1 MKLKQKI
8 LLIAL
13 IPLLILGVAITVV
26 SNKKINDAMKVT
38 ISDGLRGTA
47 TAVRSTFRKMNSEPY
62 TLNENNELVKGDFN
76 ISQQVDLADDIKE
89 VSDIDVSIYF
99 GDTRYMTSAKD
110 ASGQRVLGTLS
121 DTTVKDNVL
130 GQGKEYFTDNVQVS
144 GQQYFGYYIPLF
156 DFETGE
162 TVGMVFAGMQKEI
175 VDSQI
180 RQITMIIV
188 ALAVVLMIFCAVLIF
203 MIVGKMSKRLS
214 IGVNA
219 LEEVAQGKLNF
230 KFDDDSLR
238 QTDEVGEICRAIKKL
253 EENLSDIIKNV
264 ISGSKELLEASDNLR
279 NRTSITSE
287 HVEQMEKAVNEIAIG
302 AGSQAEET
310 QSATENIILMGN
322 MIEEAA
328 GELDNLNHKARNL
341 KAGGEAVMDVIRE
354 LQESN
359 AKTGE
364 SIDIIYEQTNVTN
377 ESAQKIKEATALIT
391 NIAEETNLLSL
402 NASIEAARAG
412 EQGRGFAVVAAQ
424 IQKLAEQSNE
434 SARQIERIILSLI
447 EDSDKSVI
455 TMNEVKEIMEQQSQN
470 VMKTNEQ
477 VAQLVEE
484 VEQSIGVID
493 EVSAKTAKINEAR
506 SSVVDTVQNLSAIAE
521 ENAASTEE
529 TSASVT
535 EISGIINEIADE
547 AHELKTISNQMDET
561 MSMFV
566 LLFHLIL

>member
-76 ISQQVDLADDIKE
+76 ISQQIDLADDIKE
-89 VSDIDVSIYF
+89 VSDIDVSIYY

-121 DTTVKDNVL
+121 DTEVKDNVL
-130 GQGKEYFTDNVQVS
+130 GQGKEYFTDNVSVS
-144 GQQYFGYYIPLF
+144 GQQYFGYYIPLI

-188 ALAVVLMIFCAVLIF
+188 ALAVALMIFCAVLIF
-203 MIVGKMSKRLS
+203 MIVGKMSKRLN

-264 ISGSKELLEASDNLR
+264 ITGSKELLEASDNLR
-279 NRTSITSE
+279 NRTRITSE

-493 EVSAKTAKINEAR
+493 EVSAKIAKINEAR

-566 LLFHLIL
+566 L

>member
-13 IPLLILGVAITVV
+13 LPLLVLGVAITVV
-26 SNKKINDAMKVT
+26 SNKKINDAMTVT

-62 TLNENNELVKGDFN
+62 MLNENNELVKGDFN
-76 ISQQVDLADDIKE
+76 ISQQVDMADDIKE
-89 VSDIDVSIYF
+89 VANIDVSIYY

-110 ASGQRVLGTLS
+110 DSGQRVMGTLTDKEVL
-121 DTTVKDNVL
+121 DTVL
-130 GQGKEYFTDNVQVS
+130 GEGKEYFTDNVTVS
-144 GQQYFGYYIPLF
+144 GLSYFGYYIPLF
-156 DFETGE
+156 DFETNE
-162 TVGMVFAGMQKEI
+162 TVGMVFAGMKKEI

-188 ALAVVLMIFCAVLIF
+188 ILAAVLMVICTILTIL
-203 MIVGKMSKRLS
+203 IVGKMSKRLNV
-214 IGVNA
+214 GVSA

-230 KFDDDSLR
+230 KFDEESLR
-238 QTDEVGEICRAIKKL
+238 QSDEVGEICRAIKKL

-264 ISGSKELLEASDNLR
+264 IQGSKELLEASDNMR

-322 MIEEAA
+322 MIEEMA
-328 GELDNLNHKARNL
+328 GELDNLNRKAQQM
-341 KAGGEAVMDVIRE
+341 KEGGQTVIEAIRE

-359 AKTGE
+359 AKTSE

-447 EDSDKSVI
+447 EDSDKSVV
-455 TMNEVKEIMEQQSQN
+455 TMNEVKEMMEQQSQN
-470 VMKTNEQ
+470 VTNTNEQ
-477 VAQLVEE
+477 VAQLIQD

-493 EVSAKTAKINEAR
+493 EVSNRTAKVNEAR

-566 LLFHLIL
+566 L

>member
-13 IPLLILGVAITVV
+13 LPLLVLGVAITVV
-26 SNKKINDAMKVT
+26 SNKKINDAMTET

-62 TLNENNELVKGDFN
+62 GLNENNELVKGDFN
-76 ISQQVDLADDIKE
+76 ISQQVDMADDIKE
-89 VSDIDVSIYF
+89 AANIDVSIYY

-110 ASGQRVLGTLS
+110 DSGQRVFGTLEDREVL
-121 DTTVKDNVL
+121 DTVL
-130 GQGKEYFTDNVQVS
+130 GQGKEYFTDNVLVS
-144 GQQYFGYYIPLF
+144 GLSYFGYYIPLF
-156 DFETGE
+156 DFETNE
-162 TVGMVFAGMQKEI
+162 TVGMVFAGMKKEI

-188 ALAVVLMIFCAVLIF
+188 ILAAVLMVLCTVLTIL
-203 MIVGKMSKRLS
+203 IVGKMSKRLN
-214 IGVNA
+214 IGVSA

-230 KFDDDSLR
+230 KFDDESLR

-264 ISGSKELLEASDNLR
+264 IEGSKSLLEASDNMR

-287 HVEQMEKAVNEIAIG
+287 HVEQMEKAVNEVAIG

-322 MIEEAA
+322 MIEEMS
-328 GELDNLNHKARNL
+328 GELDNLNRKAQQM
-341 KAGGEAVMDVIRE
+341 KEGGQTVIEAIRE

-359 AKTGE
+359 AKTSE

-447 EDSDKSVI
+447 EDSDKSVV
-455 TMNEVKEIMEQQSQN
+455 TMNEVKEMMERQSQN
-470 VMKTNEQ
+470 VTNTNEQ
-477 VAQLVEE
+477 VAQLIEN

-493 EVSAKTAKINEAR
+493 EVSSRTVKVNEAR

-547 AHELKTISNQMDET
+547 AYELKNISNQMDET

-566 LLFHLIL
+566 L

>member
-47 TAVRSTFRKMNSEPY
+47 TAVRSTFRKMNSESY

-76 ISQQVDLADDIKE
+76 ISQQVDMADDIKE
-89 VSDIDVSIYF
+89 VSDIDVSIYY

-121 DTTVKDNVL
+121 DTEVKDNVL
-130 GQGKEYFTDNVQVS
+130 GQGKEYFTDNVLVS

-188 ALAVVLMIFCAVLIF
+188 VLAVVLMIFCAVLIF
-203 MIVGKMSKRLS
+203 MIVGKMSKRLN
-214 IGVNA
+214 IGVSA

-264 ISGSKELLEASDNLR
+264 IAGSKELLEASDNLR

-566 LLFHLIL
+566 L

>member
-402 NASIEAARAG
+402 NVSIEAARAG

-529 TSASVT
+529 TSAPVT

-566 LLFHLIL
+566 L

>member
-13 IPLLILGVAITVV
+13 LPLLVLGVAITVV
-26 SNKKINDAMKVT
+26 SNKKINDAMTVT

-62 TLNENNELVKGDFN
+62 KLNENNELVKGDFN
-76 ISQQVDLADDIKE
+76 ISQQVDMADDIKE
-89 VSDIDVSIYF
+89 VANIDVSIYY

-110 ASGQRVLGTLS
+110 DSGQRVMGTLTDKEVL
-121 DTTVKDNVL
+121 DTVL
-130 GQGKEYFTDNVQVS
+130 GEGKEYFTDNVTVS
-144 GQQYFGYYIPLF
+144 GLSYFGYYIPLF
-156 DFETGE
+156 DFETNE
-162 TVGMVFAGMQKEI
+162 TVGMVFAGMKKEI

-188 ALAVVLMIFCAVLIF
+188 ILAAVLMVLCTVLTIL
-203 MIVGKMSKRLS
+203 IVGKMSKRLN
-214 IGVNA
+214 IGVSA

-230 KFDDDSLR
+230 KFDDESLR
-238 QTDEVGEICRAIKKL
+238 QTDEVGEICRAITKL

-264 ISGSKELLEASDNLR
+264 ISESKELLNASDNMR

-322 MIEEAA
+322 MIEEMA
-328 GELDNLNHKARNL
+328 GELANLNHKAQQM
-341 KAGGEAVMDVIRE
+341 KEGGQTVMEAIRE

-359 AKTGE
+359 AKTSE

-424 IQKLAEQSNE
+424 IQKLAEQSNDSAKYIDGIIDVLLKE
-434 SARQIERIILSLI
+434 SSNAVQLMDDVR
-447 EDSDKSVI
+447 D
-455 TMNEVKEIMEQQSQN
+455 IMETQSSHLSATEN
-470 VMKTNEQ
+470 RF
-477 VAQLVEE
+477 EE
-484 VEQSIGVID
+484 VNQ
-493 EVSAKTAKINEAR
+493 EVAVTQREIISMNQAISDMDNER
-506 SSVVDTVQNLSAIAE
+506 TWVVDVVQSLTAIAE
-521 ENAASTEE
+521 ENAAGTEESLASTEMISDMVGSTLQTAKE
-529 TSASVT
+529 LT
-535 EISGIINEIADE
+535 ELTDAIEKNIGIFT
-547 AHELKTISNQMDET
+547 L
-561 MSMFV
+561 
-566 LLFHLIL
+566 

>member
-547 AHELKTISNQMDET
+547 AHELKTI
-561 MSMFV
+561 
-566 LLFHLIL
+566 

>member
-547 AHELKTISNQMDET
+547 ADRKS
-561 MSMFV
+561 V
-566 LLFHLIL
+566 V

>member
-110 ASGQRVLGTLS
+110 ASGQRVLSTLS

-322 MIEEAA
+322 MIEEVA

-566 LLFHLIL
+566 L

>member
-76 ISQQVDLADDIKE
+76 ISQQVDLADDIKK

-566 LLFHLIL
+566 L

>member
-13 IPLLILGVAITVV
+13 LPLLVLGVAITVV
-26 SNKKINDAMKVT
+26 SNKKINDAMTET

-62 TLNENNELVKGDFN
+62 MLNENNELVKGDFN
-76 ISQQVDLADDIKE
+76 ISQQVDMADDIKE
-89 VSDIDVSIYF
+89 AANIDVSIYY

-110 ASGQRVLGTLS
+110 DSGQRVMGTLTDKEVL
-121 DTTVKDNVL
+121 DTVL
-130 GQGKEYFTDNVQVS
+130 GQGKEYFTDNVSVS
-144 GQQYFGYYIPLF
+144 GLTYFGYYIPLF
-156 DFETGE
+156 DFETNE
-162 TVGMVFAGMQKEI
+162 TVGMVFAGMKKEI

-188 ALAVVLMIFCAVLIF
+188 ILAAVLMVFCTVLTIL
-203 MIVGKMSKRLS
+203 IVGKMSKRLNV
-214 IGVNA
+214 GVSA
-219 LEEVAQGKLNF
+219 LEQVAQGKLNF
-230 KFDDDSLR
+230 KFDEESLR
-238 QTDEVGEICRAIKKL
+238 QSDEVGEICRAIKKL

-264 ISGSKELLEASDNLR
+264 IDGSKSLLEASDNMR

-322 MIEEAA
+322 MIEEMA
-328 GELDNLNHKARNL
+328 GELDNLNRKAQQM
-341 KAGGEAVMDVIRE
+341 KEGGQTVIEAIRE

-359 AKTGE
+359 AKTSE

-447 EDSDKSVI
+447 EDSDKSVV
-455 TMNEVKEIMEQQSQN
+455 TMNEVKEMMEQQSQN
-470 VMKTNEQ
+470 VTNTNEQ
-477 VAQLVEE
+477 VAQLIDNVEE
-484 VEQSIGVID
+484 SIGVID
-493 EVSAKTAKINEAR
+493 EVSNRTAKVNEAR

-547 AHELKTISNQMDET
+547 AYELKNISNQMDET

-566 LLFHLIL
+566 L

>member
-322 MIEEAA
+322 MIEEAG

-566 LLFHLIL
+566 L

>member
-13 IPLLILGVAITVV
+13 LPLLVLGVAITVV
-26 SNKKINDAMKVT
+26 SNKKINDAMTVT

-62 TLNENNELVKGDFN
+62 KLNENNELVKGDFN
-76 ISQQVDLADDIKE
+76 ISQQVDMADDIKE
-89 VSDIDVSIYF
+89 VANIDVSIYY

-110 ASGQRVLGTLS
+110 DSGQRVMGTLTDKEVL
-121 DTTVKDNVL
+121 DTVL
-130 GQGKEYFTDNVQVS
+130 GEGKEYFTDNVTVS
-144 GQQYFGYYIPLF
+144 GLSYFGYYIPLF
-156 DFETGE
+156 DFETNE
-162 TVGMVFAGMQKEI
+162 TVGMVFAGMKKEI

-188 ALAVVLMIFCAVLIF
+188 ILAAVLMVICTILTIL
-203 MIVGKMSKRLS
+203 IVGKMSKRLNV
-214 IGVNA
+214 GVSA

-230 KFDDDSLR
+230 KFDEESLR
-238 QTDEVGEICRAIKKL
+238 QSDEVGEICRAIKKL

-264 ISGSKELLEASDNLR
+264 IQGSKELLEASDNMR

-322 MIEEAA
+322 MIEEMA
-328 GELDNLNHKARNL
+328 GELDNLNRKAQQM
-341 KAGGEAVMDVIRE
+341 KEGGQTVIEAIRE

-359 AKTGE
+359 AKTSE

-447 EDSDKSVI
+447 EDSDKSVV
-455 TMNEVKEIMEQQSQN
+455 TMNEVKEMMEQQSQN
-470 VMKTNEQ
+470 VTNTNEQ
-477 VAQLVEE
+477 VAQLIQD

-493 EVSAKTAKINEAR
+493 EVSNRTAKVNEAR

-566 LLFHLIL
+566 L

>member
-253 EENLSDIIKNV
+253 EENIGKDIIKNV

-566 LLFHLIL
+566 L

>member
-8 LLIAL
+8 LLIAMV
-13 IPLLILGVAITVV
+13 PLLILGIGITVV

-38 ISDGLRGTA
+38 ITDGLRGTA
-47 TAVRSTFRKMNSEPY
+47 IAVRSTFRKMNSDAY
-62 TLNENNELVKGDFN
+62 SLNENNELVKGDFN

-89 VSDIDVSIYF
+89 AADIDVSIYF

-110 ASGQRVLGTLS
+110 ENGQRVLGTL
-121 DTTVKDNVL
+121 TDNEVLNKVL
-130 GQGKEYFTDNVQVS
+130 GQGQEYFTDNVTVA

-156 DFETGE
+156 DFKTNQA
-162 TVGMVFAGMQKEI
+162 VGMVFAGMQKSI

-180 RQITMIIV
+180 REITVMIV
-188 ALAVVLMIFCAVLIF
+188 ALAVGLMVVCAILIF
-203 MIVGKMSKRLS
+203 IIVGKMSKRLS
-214 IGVNA
+214 VGVNA
-219 LEEVAQGKLNF
+219 LDEVSRGKLNF
-230 KFDDDSLR
+230 KFDEDSLK
-238 QTDEVGEICRAIKKL
+238 QSDEIGEICRAITKL
-253 EENLSDIIKNV
+253 EENLSDIIRNV
-264 ISGSKELLEASDNLR
+264 IGGSKELLESSDNLR

-322 MIEEAA
+322 MIEETA
-328 GELDNLNHKARNL
+328 GELDNLNQKARNL

-447 EDSDKSVI
+447 EDSDKSVV

-493 EVSAKTAKINEAR
+493 EVSAKTAKINKAR
-506 SSVVDTVQNLSAIAE
+506 SSVVDTVQNLSAIAQ

-547 AHELKTISNQMDET
+547 AHELKNISNQMDET
-561 MSMFV
+561 MSMFE
-566 LLFHLIL
+566 L

>member
-377 ESAQKIKEATALIT
+377 ESVQKIKEATALIT

-566 LLFHLIL
+566 L

>member
-493 EVSAKTAKINEAR
+493 EVSAKTAKTNEAR

-566 LLFHLIL
+566 L

>member
-377 ESAQKIKEATALIT
+377 ESAQKIKEATVLIT

-566 LLFHLIL
+566 L

>member
-89 VSDIDVSIYF
+89 VSDIDVSIYY

-121 DTTVKDNVL
+121 DTEVKDNVL
-130 GQGKEYFTDNVQVS
+130 GQGKEYFTDNVLVS
-144 GQQYFGYYIPLF
+144 GLQYFGYYIPLI

-188 ALAVVLMIFCAVLIF
+188 VLAVVLMIFCAVLIF
-203 MIVGKMSKRLS
+203 MIVGKMSKRLN

-219 LEEVAQGKLNF
+219 LEQVAQGKLNF

-341 KAGGEAVMDVIRE
+341 KEGGEAVMDVIRE

-470 VMKTNEQ
+470 VLKTNEQ

-493 EVSAKTAKINEAR
+493 EVSAKIAKINEAR

-566 LLFHLIL
+566 L

>member
-76 ISQQVDLADDIKE
+76 ISQQVDMADDIKE
-89 VSDIDVSIYF
+89 VSDIDVSIYY

-121 DTTVKDNVL
+121 DTEVKDNVL
-130 GQGKEYFTDNVQVS
+130 GQGKEYFTDNVLVS

-188 ALAVVLMIFCAVLIF
+188 VLAVVLMIFCAVLIF
-203 MIVGKMSKRLS
+203 MIVGKMSKRLN

-566 LLFHLIL
+566 L

>member
-38 ISDGLRGTA
+38 ISGGLRGTA

-566 LLFHLIL
+566 L

>member
-99 GDTRYMTSAKD
+99 GDTRYMTSAKE

-566 LLFHLIL
+566 L

>member
-76 ISQQVDLADDIKE
+76 ISQQVDMADDIKE
-89 VSDIDVSIYF
+89 ASDIDVSIYF
-99 GDTRYMTSAKD
+99 GDTRYMTSARD

-121 DTTVKDNVL
+121 DTDVKDNVL
-130 GQGKEYFTDNVQVS
+130 GQGKEYFTDNVLVS

-156 DFETGE
+156 DFDTGE
-162 TVGMVFAGMQKEI
+162 SVGMVFAGMEKEI

-180 RQITMIIV
+180 REITMIIV
-188 ALAVVLMIFCAVLIF
+188 ALAAVLMIFCAVLIF
-203 MIVGKMSKRLS
+203 MIVGKMSKRLN

-264 ISGSKELLEASDNLR
+264 IAGSKELLEASDNLR

-566 LLFHLIL
+566 L

>member
-76 ISQQVDLADDIKE
+76 ISQQIDLADDIKE
-89 VSDIDVSIYF
+89 VSDIDVSIYY

-121 DTTVKDNVL
+121 DTEVKDNVL
-130 GQGKEYFTDNVQVS
+130 GQGKEYFTDNVSVS
-144 GQQYFGYYIPLF
+144 GLQYFGYYIPLI

-188 ALAVVLMIFCAVLIF
+188 ALAVALMIFCAVLIF
-203 MIVGKMSKRLS
+203 MIVGKMSKRLN

-264 ISGSKELLEASDNLR
+264 ITGSKELLEASDNLR

-566 LLFHLIL
+566 L

>member
-13 IPLLILGVAITVV
+13 LPLLVLGVAITVV
-26 SNKKINDAMKVT
+26 SNKKINDAMTET

-47 TAVRSTFRKMNSEPY
+47 TAVRSTFRKMNSESY
-62 TLNENNELVKGDFN
+62 RLNENNELVKGDFN
-76 ISQQVDLADDIKE
+76 ISQQVDMADDIKE
-89 VSDIDVSIYF
+89 AANIDVSIYY

-110 ASGQRVLGTLS
+110 ANGQRVLGTLTDKEVL
-121 DTTVKDNVL
+121 DTVL
-130 GQGKEYFTDNVQVS
+130 GQGQEYFTDHVLVS
-144 GQQYFGYYIPLF
+144 GLSYFGYYIPLF
-156 DFETGE
+156 DFETNE
-162 TVGMVFAGMQKEI
+162 TVGMVFAGMKKEI

-188 ALAVVLMIFCAVLIF
+188 ILAAVLMIFCTAITIV
-203 MIVGKMSKRLS
+203 IVGKMSKRLN
-214 IGVNA
+214 IGVSA

-230 KFDDDSLR
+230 KFDDESLR
-238 QTDEVGEICRAIKKL
+238 QSDEVGEICRAIKKL
-253 EENLSDIIKNV
+253 EENLADIIRNV
-264 ISGSKELLEASDNLR
+264 IQGSKELLEASDNMR

-322 MIEEAA
+322 MIEEMAS
-328 GELDNLNHKARNL
+328 ELDNLNHKAQQM
-341 KAGGEAVMDVIRE
+341 KEGGQTVIEAIRE

-359 AKTGE
+359 AKTSE

-447 EDSDKSVI
+447 EDSDKSVV
-455 TMNEVKEIMEQQSQN
+455 TMNEVKEMMEQQSQN
-470 VMKTNEQ
+470 VTNTNEQ
-477 VAQLVEE
+477 VAQLIQD

-493 EVSAKTAKINEAR
+493 EVSNRTAKVNEAR

-547 AHELKTISNQMDET
+547 AYELKNISNQMDET
-561 MSMFV
+561 MSMFE
-566 LLFHLIL
+566 L

>member
-13 IPLLILGVAITVV
+13 LPLLVLGVAITVV
-26 SNKKINDAMKVT
+26 SNKKINDAMTET

-62 TLNENNELVKGDFN
+62 MLNENNELVKGDFN
-76 ISQQVDLADDIKE
+76 ISQQVDMADDIKE
-89 VSDIDVSIYF
+89 AANIDVSIYY

-110 ASGQRVLGTLS
+110 DSGQRVMGTLTDKEVL
-121 DTTVKDNVL
+121 DTVL
-130 GQGKEYFTDNVQVS
+130 GQGKEYFTDNVSVS
-144 GQQYFGYYIPLF
+144 GLTYFGYYIPLF
-156 DFETGE
+156 DFETNE
-162 TVGMVFAGMQKEI
+162 TVGMVFAGMKKEI

-188 ALAVVLMIFCAVLIF
+188 ILAAVLMVFCTVLTIL
-203 MIVGKMSKRLS
+203 IVGKMSKRLNV
-214 IGVNA
+214 GVSA
-219 LEEVAQGKLNF
+219 LEQVAQGKLNF
-230 KFDDDSLR
+230 KFDEESLR
-238 QTDEVGEICRAIKKL
+238 QSDEVGEICRAIKKL

-264 ISGSKELLEASDNLR
+264 IDGSKSLLEASDNMR

-322 MIEEAA
+322 MIEEMA
-328 GELDNLNHKARNL
+328 GELDNLNRKAQQM
-341 KAGGEAVMDVIRE
+341 KEGGQTVIEAIRE

-359 AKTGE
+359 AKTSE

-447 EDSDKSVI
+447 EDSDKSVV
-455 TMNEVKEIMEQQSQN
+455 TMNEVKEMMEQQSQN
-470 VMKTNEQ
+470 VTNTNEQ
-477 VAQLVEE
+477 VAQLIDNVEE
-484 VEQSIGVID
+484 SIGVID
-493 EVSAKTAKINEAR
+493 EVSNRTAKVNEAR

-547 AHELKTISNQMDET
+547 AYELKNISNQMDET
-561 MSMFV
+561 MSMFE
-566 LLFHLIL
+566 L

>member
-493 EVSAKTAKINEAR
+493 EVSAKIAKINEAR

-566 LLFHLIL
+566 L

>member
-1 MKLKQKI
+1 M
-8 LLIAL
+8 
-13 IPLLILGVAITVV
+13 V
-26 SNKKINDAMKVT
+26 SNKKINDAMTET

-62 TLNENNELVKGDFN
+62 MLNENNELVKGDFN
-76 ISQQVDLADDIKE
+76 ISQQVDMADDIKE
-89 VSDIDVSIYF
+89 AANIDVSIYY

-110 ASGQRVLGTLS
+110 DSGQRVMGTLTDKEVL
-121 DTTVKDNVL
+121 DTVL
-130 GQGKEYFTDNVQVS
+130 GQGKEYFTDNVSVS
-144 GQQYFGYYIPLF
+144 GLTYFGYYIPLF
-156 DFETGE
+156 DFETNE
-162 TVGMVFAGMQKEI
+162 TVGMVFAGMKKEI

-188 ALAVVLMIFCAVLIF
+188 ILAAVLMVFCTVLTIL
-203 MIVGKMSKRLS
+203 IVGKMSKRLNV
-214 IGVNA
+214 GVSA
-219 LEEVAQGKLNF
+219 LEQVAQGKLNF
-230 KFDDDSLR
+230 KFDEESLR
-238 QTDEVGEICRAIKKL
+238 QSDEVGEICRAIKKL

-264 ISGSKELLEASDNLR
+264 IDGSKSLLEASDNMR

-322 MIEEAA
+322 MIEEMA
-328 GELDNLNHKARNL
+328 GELDNLNRKAQQM
-341 KAGGEAVMDVIRE
+341 KEGGQTVIEAIRE

-359 AKTGE
+359 AKTSE

-447 EDSDKSVI
+447 EDSDKSVV
-455 TMNEVKEIMEQQSQN
+455 TMNEVKEMMEQQSQN
-470 VMKTNEQ
+470 VTNTNEQ
-477 VAQLVEE
+477 VAQLIDNVEE
-484 VEQSIGVID
+484 SIGVID
-493 EVSAKTAKINEAR
+493 EVSNRTAKVNEAR

-547 AHELKTISNQMDET
+547 AYELKNISNQMDET
-561 MSMFV
+561 MSMFE
-566 LLFHLIL
+566 L

>member
-121 DTTVKDNVL
+121 DTEVKDNVL
-130 GQGKEYFTDNVQVS
+130 GQGKEYFTDNVLVS

-188 ALAVVLMIFCAVLIF
+188 VLAVVLMIFCAVLIF
-203 MIVGKMSKRLS
+203 MIVGKMSKRLN

-566 LLFHLIL
+566 L

>member
-13 IPLLILGVAITVV
+13 LPLLVLGVAITVV
-26 SNKKINDAMKVT
+26 SNKKINDAMTVT

-62 TLNENNELVKGDFN
+62 GLNENNELVKGDFN
-76 ISQQVDLADDIKE
+76 ISQQVDMADDIKE
-89 VSDIDVSIYF
+89 AANIDVSIYY

-110 ASGQRVLGTLS
+110 ASGQRVFGTLEDREVL
-121 DTTVKDNVL
+121 DTVL
-130 GQGKEYFTDNVQVS
+130 GKGEEYFTDQVIVS
-144 GQQYFGYYIPLF
+144 GLSYFGYYIPLF
-156 DFETGE
+156 DFETNE
-162 TVGMVFAGMQKEI
+162 TVGMVFAGMKKEI

-188 ALAVVLMIFCAVLIF
+188 ILAAVLMVLCTVLTIL
-203 MIVGKMSKRLS
+203 IVGKMSKRLN
-214 IGVNA
+214 IGVSA

-230 KFDDDSLR
+230 KFDDESLR

-264 ISGSKELLEASDNLR
+264 IEGSKSLLEASDNMR

-287 HVEQMEKAVNEIAIG
+287 HVEQMEKAVNEVAIG

-322 MIEEAA
+322 MIEEMS
-328 GELDNLNHKARNL
+328 GELDNLNRKAQQM
-341 KAGGEAVMDVIRE
+341 KEGGQTVIEAIRE

-359 AKTGE
+359 AKTSE

-447 EDSDKSVI
+447 EDSDKSVV
-455 TMNEVKEIMEQQSQN
+455 TMNEVKEMMERQSQN
-470 VMKTNEQ
+470 VTNTNEQ
-477 VAQLVEE
+477 VAQLIEN

-493 EVSAKTAKINEAR
+493 EVSSRTVKVNEAR

-547 AHELKTISNQMDET
+547 AYELKNISNQMDET

-566 LLFHLIL
+566 L

>member
-89 VSDIDVSIYF
+89 VSDIDVSIYY

-121 DTTVKDNVL
+121 DTEVKDNVL
-130 GQGKEYFTDNVQVS
+130 GQGKEYFTDNVLVS
-144 GQQYFGYYIPLF
+144 GLQYFGYYIPLI

-188 ALAVVLMIFCAVLIF
+188 VLAVVLMIFCAVLIF
-203 MIVGKMSKRLS
+203 MIVGKMSKRLN

-219 LEEVAQGKLNF
+219 LEQVAQGKLNF

-264 ISGSKELLEASDNLR
+264 IAGSKELLEASDNLR

-493 EVSAKTAKINEAR
+493 EVSAKIAKINEAR

-566 LLFHLIL
+566 L